1 MTSLTSKIRLI
12 ALALATATFTTA
24 LVAGAS
30 ARPAQA
36 LRVEPVSIHKVA
48 PAARASGGH
57 LPTPVAATT
66 MSRVH
71 PADEQ
76 ECVTL
81 KDGSKVLCTPGPTA
95 QKVITFLGGLL

>member
-1 MTSLTSKIRLI
+1 MTSKTRLI

-36 LRVEPVSIHKVA
+36 LEPVSIHKVA

-57 LPTPVAATT
+57 LPTRVAATT

-81 KDGSKVLCTPGPTA
+81 KDGSKVLCTPGPTL
-95 QKVITFLGGLL
+95 QKVLKVLLP